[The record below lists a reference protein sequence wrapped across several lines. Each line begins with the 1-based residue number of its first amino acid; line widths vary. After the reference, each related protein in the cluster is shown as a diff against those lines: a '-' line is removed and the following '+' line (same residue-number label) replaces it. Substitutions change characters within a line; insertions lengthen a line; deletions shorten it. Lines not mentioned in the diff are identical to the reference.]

1 MKEGEREGRNEFE
14 GMLRVVQ
21 FNWPLYATAA
31 GVVLVLLVL
40 ASCSVFAGGMRVI
53 FSVAAALVLLQTV
66 LSLLASHWVY
76 DRSALRDWRFLLELV
91 PAQLSVNAS
100 KLGLGSESGSGSQS
114 DVGSSLRIV
123 NVHSGYDETSGA
135 LRQLFDAAQI
145 STIDLFPALGRR
157 EPSIVRARRLY
168 PPSVNSICETVSGWP
183 LADSSI
189 DLILIAFAAHE
200 VRDSKQREL
209 LFQQA
214 RQVLKPNGRIVLVE
228 HVRDFANFVAFG
240 PGFMHFLP
248 LAEWLRCAAQ
258 SNLKIAEQYRI
269 TPLVA
274 VLELC
279 L

>member
-1 MKEGEREGRNEFE
+1 MKDLLREFD

-31 GVVLVLLVL
+31 GVVLLLLVL
-40 ASCSVFAGGMRVI
+40 ATQPLFAVGLRVI
-53 FSVAAALVLLQTV
+53 FFVAAALVSLQTV

-76 DRSALRDWRFLLELV
+76 DRSALKDWRFLLGAGRE
-91 PAQLSVNAS
+91 
-100 KLGLGSESGSGSQS
+100 G
-114 DVGSSLRIV
+114 SLRIV
-123 NVHSGYDETSGA
+123 NVHSGYDETSSA
-135 LRQLFDAAQI
+135 LRNLFGNADI

-157 EPSIVRARRLY
+157 EPSIVRARKLY

-228 HVRDFANFVAFG
+228 HARDFANFVAFG

-248 LAEWLRCAAQ
+248 LAEWIRCAAQ
-258 SNLKIAEQYRI
+258 NNLKIAKKYRI

>member
-1 MKEGEREGRNEFE
+1 MKHLLREFD

-31 GVVLVLLVL
+31 GVVLALLVL
-40 ASCSVFAGGMRVI
+40 ASRPVFADGMRVI
-53 FSVAAALVLLQTV
+53 FFVVAVFVLLQTV

-76 DRSALRDWRFLLELV
+76 DRSALKGWRFLLE
-91 PAQLSVNAS
+91 
-100 KLGLGSESGSGSQS
+100 SGREG
-114 DVGSSLRIV
+114 SLRIV
-123 NVHSGYDETSGA
+123 NVHSGYDETSNA
-135 LRQLFDAAQI
+135 LRNLFGNADI
-145 STIDLFPALGRR
+145 STIDLFPALGQR
-157 EPSIVRARRLY
+157 EASIVRARKLY
-168 PPSVNSICETVSGWP
+168 PPSVKSICETVSDWP
-183 LADSSI
+183 LADSSV

-200 VRDSKQREL
+200 IRDSAQRVL

-248 LAEWLRCAAQ
+248 LTEWIRCATRN
-258 SNLKIAEQYRI
+258 NLKIAKQYRI

>member
-1 MKEGEREGRNEFE
+1 MKEGGGKDRRDFE
-14 GMLRVVQ
+14 GMLRVVR
-21 FNWPLYATAA
+21 FNWPLYAAA
-31 GVVLVLLVL
+31 MGVELLLVGL
-40 ASCSVFAGGMRVI
+40 ASQPMLAGGLRAV
-53 FSVAAALVLLQTV
+53 FLVVAALLLLQTV

-76 DRSALRDWRFLLELV
+76 DCSALRDWRFLLELV

-100 KLGLGSESGSGSQS
+100 KLGLSGESGLGSQS
-114 DVGSSLRIV
+114 DVESSLRIV
-123 NVHSGYDETSGA
+123 NVHSGYDETSGVLHKFFEKA
-135 LRQLFDAAQI
+135 DI

-157 EPSIVRARRLY
+157 EPSIVRARELY
-168 PPSVNSICETVSGWP
+168 PPRVQSICETVSGWP

-214 RQVLKPNGRIVLVE
+214 RQVLKPDGRIILVE

-248 LAEWLRCAAQ
+248 LVEWIRCAAQ
-258 SNLKIAEQYRI
+258 SNLKIAKQYSV

-279 L
+279 R

>member
-1 MKEGEREGRNEFE
+1 MKEGGGVVRNEFE

-53 FSVAAALVLLQTV
+53 FFFAAAFVLLQTV

-76 DRSALRDWRFLLELV
+76 DRSALKDWRFLLELV
-91 PAQLSVNAS
+91 PAHLSVNAG
-100 KLGLGSESGSGSQS
+100 KLGLCGEPGSGSQS
-114 DVGSSLRIV
+114 DVESSLRIV
-123 NVHSGYDETSGA
+123 SVHSGYDETSGV
-135 LRQLFDAAQI
+135 LHQLFEKADIA
-145 STIDLFPALGRR
+145 TIDLFSALGRR
-157 EPSIVRARRLY
+157 EPSIVRARKLY
-168 PPSVNSICETVSGWP
+168 PPSAKSICETVIDWP
-183 LADSSI
+183 LADSSV

-200 VRDSKQREL
+200 IRDSAQRVL

-214 RQVLKPNGRIVLVE
+214 RQVLKQNGRIVFVE

-248 LAEWLRCAAQ
+248 LAEWIRCAAQ
-258 SNLKIAEQYRI
+258 SNLKIAKQYRI